1 VSHQLLILGAGP
13 FAEEVE
19 GLAADAGLEVV
30 GFVEGLDRGRCGTLL
45 GRPVYWLED
54 LPSHSRGAPALCA
67 VGSPAR
73 AGFIARA
80 REIGLRFA
88 TFVHPSAVVASS
100 AAIAEGTIVGA
111 GAVVGAAARIG
122 EHVVVNRGCLVGH
135 HVEVGDYAT
144 LGPGCN
150 VGGLAAIGA
159 GALLGMG
166 AIVIDRVTVGAG
178 AMVAAGSLVNHDVA
192 EGARV
197 AGIPARVVGRQ
208 AHSSEAAGPPASEGR
223 A

>member
-30 GFVEGLDRGRCGTLL
+30 GFVEGVDRDRCRTLL
-45 GRPVYWLED
+45 GRPVYWLEE
-54 LPSHSRGAPALCA
+54 LPDRARETPAVCA

-88 TFVHPSAVVASS
+88 TLVHPSAVVASS
-100 AAIAEGTIVGA
+100 AAIAEGAIVGA

-122 EHVVVNRGCLVGH
+122 EHVIVNRGCLVGH
-135 HVEVGDYAT
+135 HVELGGCAT

-150 VGGLAAIGA
+150 VGGLAVIGA
-159 GALLGMG
+159 GAVLGIG
-166 AIVIDRVTVGAG
+166 AIVIDRVAVGGG

-197 AGIPARVVGRQ
+197 AGVPARAVGQR
-208 AHSSEAAGPPASEGR
+208 ARSSEADESARQGR